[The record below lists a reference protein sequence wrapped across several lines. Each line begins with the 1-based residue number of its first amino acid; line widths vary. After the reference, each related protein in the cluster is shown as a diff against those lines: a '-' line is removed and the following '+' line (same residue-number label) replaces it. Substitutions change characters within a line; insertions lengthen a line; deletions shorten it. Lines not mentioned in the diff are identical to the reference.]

1 MKLEPE
7 NAIVEAWRL
16 QESIKKKRAEI
27 RAEENQLKQIM
38 ALLESFNVTRIGKLE
53 RVSRL
58 QHKRSIIPDQFR
70 DRWPDLFNSLARV
83 TLKDALEHLPED
95 ELNQV
100 CQISETVSWIIVSYE
115 APQVKRTWED

>member
-83 TLKDALEHLPED
+83 TLKDAPSNTCPRMSLTRSARSRRLFHG
-95 ELNQV
+95 
-100 CQISETVSWIIVSYE
+100 
-115 APQVKRTWED
+115 